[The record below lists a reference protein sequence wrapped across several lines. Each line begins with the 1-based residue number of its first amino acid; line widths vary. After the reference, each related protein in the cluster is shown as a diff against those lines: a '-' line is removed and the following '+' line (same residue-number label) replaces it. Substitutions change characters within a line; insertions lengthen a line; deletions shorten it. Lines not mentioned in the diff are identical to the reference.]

1 MPALSTR
8 VAQAFAALVQLL
20 PAPKRAI
27 LTATQRTQ
35 LLPAPERAI
44 LTATQRTQLR
54 TALSQLTRDGFVNQF
69 EEVLYT
75 MPPFLAL
82 FRASVQQGNDD
93 AFTNLLS
100 RKVIQLLVVPV
111 SQRDVKALAERLG
124 AAVARVLQ
132 NPRAFAVFVHSF
144 DAELTKVIRRL
155 FVSPFSPP
163 HNPELEA
170 SEFANTISSPQSP
183 LRPFFPP
190 QHPAWQLDGR
200 KRHEA
205 FKPLRADP
213 VLYTAAKEGNK
224 LFYRVCHEIQEAVE
238 AEFVALAKGASPK
251 RKSPRNLRSTSPRKT
266 NTQEPECRIVK
277 PKAKSQKQKK
287 RKDSRHKFCFRF
299 FTNTKTKKNE
309 ETKRKTKTCQLFQ
322 PALPKRLQPLCSCC
336 PHQSAPF

>member
-1 MPALSTR
+1 LNPKINCYQNKKKQETKRKTKTCQLFQHAL
-8 VAQAFAALVQLL
+8 
-20 PAPKRAI
+20 PKR
-27 LTATQRTQ
+27 LQPLVQ

-54 TALSQLTRDGFVNQF
+54 TALSQLTRDGLVDQF

-82 FRASVQQGNDD
+82 FRASVQQGDDD

-100 RKVIQLLVVPV
+100 RNVIRLLVVPV

-132 NPRAFAVFVHSF
+132 NPSAFAVFVHSF

-190 QHPAWQLDGR
+190 QHPAWQNGS

-213 VLYTAAKEGNK
+213 VFYAATKESNK
-224 LFYRVCHEIQEAVE
+224 PFNRVCHEIQEAVE
-238 AEFVALAKGASPK
+238 AEFVALAAKGASPTRKSQRK
-251 RKSPRNLRSTSPRKT
+251 RRSKSPRKQTS
-266 NTQEPECRIVK
+266 
-277 PKAKSQKQKK
+277 KS
-287 RKDSRHKFCFRF
+287 
-299 FTNTKTKKNE
+299 
-309 ETKRKTKTCQLFQ
+309 
-322 PALPKRLQPLCSCC
+322 P
-336 PHQSAPF
+336 SAVS

>member
-1 MPALSTR
+1 LLLKQKRTTNKTKNKNMPALSTR
-8 VAQAFAALVQLL
+8 VAQAFAALV
-20 PAPKRAI
+20 
-27 LTATQRTQ
+27 Q

-54 TALSQLTRDGFVNQF
+54 TALSQLTRDGFVDEF
-69 EEVLYT
+69 EEVLCT

-82 FRASVQQGNDD
+82 FRASVQQGDDD

-100 RKVIQLLVVPV
+100 RNVIRLLVVPV
-111 SQRDVKALAERLG
+111 SQRDVKALAKRLG

-132 NPRAFAVFVHSF
+132 NPSAFAVFVHSF

-190 QHPAWQLDGR
+190 QHPAWQLNGSE
-200 KRHEA
+200 RHEA

-213 VLYTAAKEGNK
+213 VLFAAAKESNK
-224 LFYRVCHEIQEAVE
+224 PFFRVCHEIQETVE
-238 AEFVALAKGASPK
+238 AEFVALAAKGASPK
-251 RKSPRNLRSTSPRKT
+251 RKSPRKARGTSPRKRT
-266 NTQEPECRIVK
+266 RRS
-277 PKAKSQKQKK
+277 PKAVS
-287 RKDSRHKFCFRF
+287 
-299 FTNTKTKKNE
+299 
-309 ETKRKTKTCQLFQ
+309 
-322 PALPKRLQPLCSCC
+322 
-336 PHQSAPF
+336 